1 MANRKCNANRG
12 EKLQRKHCWISLSQR
27 CCLLYPSLPRGKT
40 MNVIFTLVVLQGGWL
55 KVSCKTPGGR
65 GMVKAKIFSP
75 FHSVRAM
82 VDDVK
87 SRLAPCY
94 DIDVFMKRLRCKNI
108 NNFGLIC
115 VQCEEELLAKVPAA
129 DRSLLAR
136 HRNNDP
142 CTCSGK
148 CSAATAWSWA

>member
-1 MANRKCNANRG
+1 
-12 EKLQRKHCWISLSQR
+12 
-27 CCLLYPSLPRGKT
+27 
-40 MNVIFTLVVLQGGWL
+40 MNIIFTLVVLQGGWL

-129 DRSLLAR
+129 DRSLLQI
-136 HRNNDP
+136 DP
-142 CTCSGK
+142 CLQGTETTTHAHVLE
-148 CSAATAWSWA
+148 SAAQRPLDRELRQAGRVCRFDVLTQV